1 METGMEMETGVAMGM
16 GISNYVEYQC
26 LASGNKIQVLLTYAH
41 TGIDTQFR
49 HSTLCH
55 CKKTNV
61 SDYNS
66 TLFIHL
72 PASHDLK
79 KRGTSIGERA

>member
-1 METGMEMETGVAMGM
+1 MGM
-16 GISNYVEYQC
+16 GMGSYVKYQC
-26 LASGNKIQVLLTYAH
+26 LASGNETQALFTNAH
-41 TGIDTQFR
+41 ARIDTQFR
-49 HSTLCH
+49 QSALCH

-72 PASHDLK
+72 PPSHDLK